1 MGAWEDKVVYQKEP
15 KRHHGKIHH
24 EVSIACIIKSIL
36 DIPSTL
42 RNIETV
48 LEHEDPQL
56 HYGLRYT
63 KMMTTQ

>member
-1 MGAWEDKVVYQKEP
+1 MYYKP
-15 KRHHGKIHH
+15 
-24 EVSIACIIKSIL
+24 IL

-56 HYGLRYT
+56 HMGLRYT